1 MFLHL
6 QILRYIFV
14 SRSGLS
20 ENELLDLIP
29 GLTWIFLGPFCHMLH
44 EHLVLKYQ
52 GGLLMFAHEQVQYK
66 SLTMFSIVI
75 YIFIHL
81 YRLFNHHQFYS

>member
-1 MFLHL
+1 MCININWPSSKEVNFIRTVLYVS
-6 QILRYIFV
+6 QIMRYLYV

-29 GLTWIFLGPFCHMLH
+29 GLSWTFLAPFCYIMI

-52 GGLLMFAHEQVQYK
+52 GGLLMFAHEQV
-66 SLTMFSIVI
+66 SHATVNL
-75 YIFIHL
+75 
-81 YRLFNHHQFYS
+81 NP